1 MKFSKKIIVTVITMN
16 VIFVT
21 AVLFVFFHTAS
32 EPSTLIASWFA
43 FMTAE
48 LWSLK
53 EIKVNENED
62 AHQSKRK
69 KTKST
74 KE

>member
-1 MKFSKKIIVTVITMN
+1 MKFSKKVVVAVITMN

-21 AVLFVFFHTAS
+21 AILFVFYHTAS

-48 LWSLK
+48 VWSLK
-53 EIKVNENED
+53 EIKVNENEETQ
-62 AHQSKRK
+62 QSKRK
-69 KTKST
+69 KSKTSDK
-74 KE
+74 